1 MSDDLP
7 KAVSE
12 STLTI
17 GDATLRVAQL
27 DNGQRC
33 IDADDVQ
40 KFLAGGGDAW
50 QLADVWQTDTEQE
63 LATLTAERDKL
74 LAAANR
80 VLQWFK
86 TYDSED
92 AAVLDDLT
100 TVVLQV
106 EKRQAEQQQ

>member
-1 MSDDLP
+1 MSDQLP

-40 KFLAGGGDAW
+40 KFIANGGDAW

-63 LATLTAERDKL
+63 LARMTAERDKL
-74 LAAANR
+74 RAAC
-80 VLQWFK
+80 
-86 TYDSED
+86 SD
-92 AAVLDDLT
+92 ASVVLDGYERGTGYPALAH
-100 TVVLQV
+100 LCRRIR
-106 EKRQAEQQQ
+106 EALKQQ

>member
-1 MSDDLP
+1 MSDQLP

-50 QLADVWQTDTEQE
+50 QLADVCQTDTELE
-63 LATLTAERDKL
+63 LARVTAERDKL
-74 LAAANR
+74 QAACEYFR
-80 VLQWFK
+80 RWLDE
-86 TYDSED
+86 YDTERELHPSLRQTLD
-92 AAVLDDLT
+92 AVLK
-100 TVVLQV
+100 Q
-106 EKRQAEQQQ
+106 